1 MSEQLNKQKYA
12 QFVKQARGVD
22 ISEITVSKGEKRD
35 KVVLTYIAT
44 ARNRQRLHGE
54 WSIPRGERA
63 PEEVTADIQRFL
75 SQARKDFF
83 VRRGQG
89 LEGDAFKDATQE
101 VEVKTIT
108 NSESAEK
115 K

>member
-1 MSEQLNKQKYA
+1 VSDQLNKMKYA

-22 ISEITVSKGEKRD
+22 VTEITVTKGEKRD
-35 KVVLTYIAT
+35 KVVLTYVGT

-54 WSIPRGERA
+54 WAIPRGERSA
-63 PEEVTADIQRFL
+63 DDVKADIQKFL
-75 SQARKDFF
+75 AQARKDFF

-89 LEGDAFKDATQE
+89 LDQDDAFKDAAQE
-101 VEVKTIT
+101 VEVKTIQ
-108 NSESAEK
+108 NEAEK